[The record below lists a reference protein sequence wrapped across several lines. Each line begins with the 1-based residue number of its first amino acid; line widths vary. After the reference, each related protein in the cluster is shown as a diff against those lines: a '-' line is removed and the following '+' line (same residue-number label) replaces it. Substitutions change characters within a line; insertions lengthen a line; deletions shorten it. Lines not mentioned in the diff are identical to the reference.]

1 VVFADGHGA
10 EAGAGVWAGAV
21 MHGRADTPGA
31 VVAEAAAA
39 DSAASVRRS
48 AAPSLAIVMPALNEA
63 LGIEA
68 TLQALQ
74 PLRARGVELVLADG
88 GSVDA
93 TAERAR
99 PWVDAVVLGPR
110 GRALQMNAG
119 ALQTRSHALLFLH
132 ADTRL
137 PPHADGLV
145 MQALARGACW
155 GRFDV
160 RIEGRPWMLRV
171 IAAMMN
177 LRSRASGIAT
187 GDQAIFVTRDAFDR
201 VGGFPAQPLMEDIEL
216 SRRLKRLGP
225 PACLRARV
233 CTSGR
238 RWEQR
243 GVWRTIVLMWRL
255 RWWYW
260 RGVGADRIAEAYR

>member
-1 VVFADGHGA
+1 MKPVL
-10 EAGAGVWAGAV
+10 
-21 MHGRADTPGA
+21 
-31 VVAEAAAA
+31 
-39 DSAASVRRS
+39 S
-48 AAPSLAIVMPALNEA
+48 IVIPALNEA
-63 LGIEA
+63 AGLEA

-74 PLRARGVELVLADG
+74 PLRLRGVELVLADG
-88 GSVDA
+88 GSSDA
-93 TAERAR
+93 TPTLAQ
-99 PWVDAVVLGPR
+99 PWVDAVVDAPR

-119 ALQTRSHALLFLH
+119 AARARASVLLFLH

-137 PPHADGLV
+137 PPLADVLV
-145 MQALARGACW
+145 LQAVQRSDKGACW

-171 IAAMMN
+171 VAVLMN

-187 GDQAIFVTRDAFDR
+187 GDQAIFITREAFER
-201 VGGFPAQPLMEDIEL
+201 VGGFPEQPLMEDIEI
-216 SRRLKRLGP
+216 SRRLKRLGR

-255 RWWYW
+255 RWRYW
-260 RGVGADRIAEAYR
+260 RGESPARLAEAYR